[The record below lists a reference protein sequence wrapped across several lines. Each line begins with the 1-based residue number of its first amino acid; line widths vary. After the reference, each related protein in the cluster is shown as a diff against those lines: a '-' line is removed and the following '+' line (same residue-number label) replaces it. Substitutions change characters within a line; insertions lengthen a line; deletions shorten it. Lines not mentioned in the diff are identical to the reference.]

1 MDFKKIWEGIKNFF
15 VVFGIICAIAACF
28 LFFNNKKAQE
38 YIKILEGRLQARER
52 ELEESQR
59 IERER
64 AEAQAQREK
73 ELNDKIKELQDKYD
87 TAIKNIDAAT
97 RAALAEAY
105 NIYKDDPVK
114 QAAELRR
121 ILGIR
126 DE

>member
-59 IERER
+59 IEQER

-73 ELNDKIKELQDKYD
+73 ELNDKIKELQEKYD

-121 ILGIR
+121 ILGVR

>member
-1 MDFKKIWEGIKNFF
+1 MDFKKIWESVKNFF

-64 AEAQAQREK
+64 AQAQAQREK
-73 ELNDKIKELQDKYD
+73 ELNDKIKELQEKYN

-114 QAAELRR
+114 QATELRR
-121 ILGIR
+121 ILGVR

>member
-59 IERER
+59 IEQER

-73 ELNDKIKELQDKYD
+73 ELNDKIKELQEKYN

-121 ILGIR
+121 ILGVR

>member
-73 ELNDKIKELQDKYD
+73 ELNDKIKELQEKYN

-121 ILGIR
+121 ILGVR

>member
-1 MDFKKIWEGIKNFF
+1 MDFKKIWEGVKNFF

-73 ELNDKIKELQDKYD
+73 ELNDKIKELQEKYN

-105 NIYKDDPVK
+105 NIYKDDPIK

-121 ILGIR
+121 ILGVR

>member
-105 NIYKDDPVK
+105 NIYKDNPVK

-121 ILGIR
+121 ILGVR